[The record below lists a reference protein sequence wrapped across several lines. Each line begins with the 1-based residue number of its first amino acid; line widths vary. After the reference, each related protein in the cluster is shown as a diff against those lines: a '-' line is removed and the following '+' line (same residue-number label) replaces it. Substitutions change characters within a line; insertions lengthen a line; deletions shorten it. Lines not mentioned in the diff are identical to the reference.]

1 MAETTTATAPHLR
14 LIELKP
20 VDSVG
25 ELTPIDEPFFVEEV
39 RPSFIRR
46 WALFIG
52 LVVIPVVVGGG
63 YFAFLAS
70 DQYASEASYFVRASA
85 STEGGGGPMNLF
97 SPPGSYSRSVEDTH
111 ALNEYLRS
119 RDMVDI
125 LIKQDKL
132 REILG
137 RPEGDFV
144 ARFPNF
150 LSKNTQE
157 AIYEHFRRIVSVTID
172 GTTGISVLE
181 VRTFNPDDS
190 KQLAEALL
198 KHGEALINKLN
209 ARAHEDAVRV
219 AQAEVKLAEMRLEDL
234 QVRMTEFRNTQL
246 ILDPLRQSTSALD
259 AVAKMAGEVAR
270 QQAQLAQILAMAPNS
285 PQAQPIRE
293 SIKALQGQIE
303 LQRSDI
309 VGGDRSL
316 SAKLGAYDR
325 ISLEREL
332 ATKSLASALAS
343 LESARREGQKQ
354 QLYLET
360 IVQPHLSD
368 LSTYPKRLLMFL
380 LILGSSLSLY
390 WIVHSMREILREHQ
404 A

>member
-1 MAETTTATAPHLR
+1 MAETTTAPHLR
-14 LIELKP
+14 IIELKP
-20 VDSVG
+20 LDSVG
-25 ELTPIDEPFFVEEV
+25 ELTAVDEPYFVEEV
-39 RPSFIRR
+39 RPSFLKR
-46 WALFIG
+46 WGLFLG
-52 LVVIPVVVGGG
+52 LVVLPVLIGGG

-70 DQYASEASYFVRASA
+70 DQFVSEASFFVRASS
-85 STEGGGGPMNLF
+85 STEGGGGPLNLLN
-97 SPPGSYSRSVEDTH
+97 PPGSYTRSVEDTH

-119 RDMVDI
+119 RDMVEI
-125 LIKQDKL
+125 LIKQDNL
-132 REILG
+132 REILA

-150 LSKNTQE
+150 HSKNTQE
-157 AIYEHFRRIVSVTID
+157 AIYQHFRRIVSVTID
-172 GTTGISVLE
+172 GTTGISLLE
-181 VRTFNPDDS
+181 VRSFRPDDS
-190 KQLAEALL
+190 KRLAEALL
-198 KHGEALINKLN
+198 AHGEALINKLN
-209 ARAHEDAVRV
+209 DRARQDAVRV
-219 AQAEVKLAEMRLEDL
+219 AQTEVKLAEKRLEDL
-234 QVRMTEFRNTQL
+234 QARMTEFRNSQL
-246 ILDPLRQSTSALD
+246 ILDPLRQSTAALE
-259 AVAKMAGEVAR
+259 AVAKMAGEVAK

-316 SAKLGAYDR
+316 STKLAAYDQ

-368 LSTYPKRLLMFL
+368 LSTYPKRLLMFF
-380 LILGSSLSLY
+380 LILGGALSLF
-390 WIVHSMREILREHQ
+390 WIVHSMQSILREHQ
-404 A
+404 P

>member
-293 SIKALQGQIE
+293 SIKALQSRGSKPQPFPHPYQASSRQHP
-303 LQRSDI
+303 LRAP
-309 VGGDRSL
+309 SL
-316 SAKLGAYDR
+316 HNSR
-325 ISLEREL
+325 
-332 ATKSLASALAS
+332 
-343 LESARREGQKQ
+343 
-354 QLYLET
+354 
-360 IVQPHLSD
+360 
-368 LSTYPKRLLMFL
+368 
-380 LILGSSLSLY
+380 
-390 WIVHSMREILREHQ
+390 
-404 A
+404 